1 MKILAIESSAKAAS
15 VAIVE
20 DGKILGETFLNCGLT
35 HSVTVMPSVEWLL
48 GMAGLRISDI
58 DRIAITEGPGSFTGL
73 RIGMAAVKGL
83 AWACDIACTGVST
96 LETVAMGAVHTD
108 GIICAAMDARAN
120 QVYNA
125 LFLADEGKLTR
136 ICEDRAITIPELLE
150 ELSEYENV
158 ILVGDGA
165 ALVHEKSG
173 GKFTLAPEH
182 IRYQRAVYAAYLAEN
197 AKGITAQELR
207 PEYIRLPQAERER
220 IERLKAEGSRTP

>member
-48 GMAGLRISDI
+48 GMANLKISDI
-58 DRIAITEGPGSFTGL
+58 ERIAITEGPGSFTGL

-83 AWACDIACTGVST
+83 AWACDIPCCGVST
-96 LETVAMGAVHTD
+96 LECAAMGAAHID

-125 LFLADEGKLTR
+125 LFLADDGKLTR
-136 ICEDRAITIPELLE
+136 ISEDRAITIPELLE
-150 ELSEYENV
+150 ELEEYENV

-165 ALVHEKSG
+165 LLLDEKSG
-173 GKFTLAPEH
+173 GCYTLAPEH
-182 IRYQRAVYAAYLAEN
+182 IRYQRAVYAAYLAES
-197 AKGITAQELR
+197 AEAVTAQELR

-220 IERLKAEGSRTP
+220 IERLKKEGK